1 MSKKDG
7 KAGKKRFRDEGADAG
22 AAAHYLESIAQ
33 SLRNGRLDLSGEA
46 GSVDSPVSG
55 DVRWSL
61 KAKQGKRKTSLRVE
75 LQWPAA
81 QAVEPAQLH
90 AVENAAE
97 PPSPHYAPGELD
109 NPAW

>member
-1 MSKKDG
+1 
-7 KAGKKRFRDEGADAG
+7 
-22 AAAHYLESIAQ
+22 
-33 SLRNGRLDLSGEA
+33 
-46 GSVDSPVSG
+46 
-55 DVRWSL
+55 VRWSL